1 MAKAA
6 STYIFNNSDER
17 EGARLAGIQAAFDP
31 GTFRH
36 VTDLGVAPG
45 WRCLEVGAGAG
56 SVARWLCQQVGE
68 KGSVVA
74 TDIDTTLLD
83 DIDLPNLEVR
93 RHDLQTEDLPKGEF
107 DLVHTRLVLIH
118 LPARE
123 EILRRMAAALAPGG
137 WLLVEDMTMGAA
149 GAATRKGQA
158 AVGGVLTALVAMLKA
173 HGVDVNFARR
183 LPLLMNGLGLVE
195 VGAEG
200 RVPILIGGRG
210 PSIDWVLPSLD
221 VIQSRLAGDDGPGS
235 TKVAAAFERVP
246 ALRRLLG
253 AQLSRLR
260 SLLQDPGFVFHGPTL
275 VAAWGR
281 KPTAQSGER
290 TAMISTSNVPPGA
303 W

>member
-1 MAKAA
+1 MAEPA
-6 STYIFNNSDER
+6 STYIFDNSDER

-36 VTDLGVAPG
+36 LTDLGVAPG

-68 KGSVVA
+68 QGSVLA

-83 DIDLPNLEVR
+83 GIDLPNLEVR
-93 RHDLQTEDLPKGEF
+93 RHDLQTEDLPEGAF

-123 EILRRMAAALAPGG
+123 EILRRLAAALAPGG
-137 WLLVEDMTMGAA
+137 WLLVEDITMGGA
-149 GAATRKGQA
+149 GSATHRGQA
-158 AVGGVLTALVAMLKA
+158 TFRGVIAALLAVFKA
-173 HGVDVNFARR
+173 YGADVNFARR
-183 LPLLMNGLGLVE
+183 LPLLMNRLGLVD

-200 RVPILIGGRG
+200 RVPILIGDTE
-210 PSIDWVLPSLD
+210 SIDWALPTFDVL
-221 VIQSRLAGDDGPGS
+221 QARLVGDDGPGS
-235 TKVAAAFERVP
+235 TKARAAFERVP
-246 ALRRLLG
+246 ALRCLLD

-260 SLLQDPGFVFHGPTL
+260 NLLADPGFVFHGPTM

-281 KPTAQSGER
+281 KPPA
-290 TAMISTSNVPPGA
+290 
-303 W
+303 